1 MKRNL
6 NNSSAK
12 EMIKDINTM
21 MHGNPKAISFVYE
34 FLWEYTDQD
43 EQRGELPVV
52 PDGTYRVNIKE
63 MRIKETKDKLMFAV
77 SCKIKEGE
85 HKGRLLFFNRV
96 ISGNSS
102 PKWTDGQAIKS
113 VCTWLEHL
121 ETETI
126 PEFVNYGDFADCILD
141 IFQEVQGKVEL
152 EVDWAAK
159 KFNPITIK
167 NVRRK

>member
-1 MKRNL
+1 MKMSIDFSKFDSKVDL
-6 NNSSAK
+6 KALQSEVKEASSS
-12 EMIKDINTM
+12 T
-21 MHGNPKAISFVYE
+21 YE
-34 FLWEYTDQD
+34 D
-43 EQRGELPVV
+43 V
-52 PDGTYRVNIKE
+52 PDGTYIVTIEKMEIKL
-63 MRIKETKDKLMFAV
+63 TNAKDKLMFAV

-121 ETETI
+121 ETETV

-159 KFNPITIK
+159 KFNPITI
-167 NVRRK
+167 NEVYDC